1 MLTNICSTDEVVFRF
16 EIFMM
21 KQFSYDLEY
30 LRNLPVYKKAVALIN
45 EECDYWADRSLWD
58 LYDEATLLSS
68 KI

>member
-1 MLTNICSTDEVVFRF
+1 M
-16 EIFMM
+16 
-21 KQFSYDLEY
+21 
-30 LRNLPVYKKAVALIN
+30 PVYKKAVALIN